1 MCDSFHT
8 LPANHRQQIVY
19 VAMPHTETS
28 KSQATNHTSCHASR
42 RYHQITGNKSYI
54 LQCLTQMPANHR
66 QQIVHLAMPHTD
78 TSTSNVKRK
87 VAGGT
92 ICYGHWVLHL
102 VISHMRQGIRVVIS
116 HTSHGHDLSPCWLF
130 AGIRRNN
137 MCVTV
142 SLP

>member
-1 MCDSFHT
+1 MCNSFHT
-8 LPANHRQQIVY
+8 LPAKHRQQIVH
-19 VAMPHTETS
+19 VDMPHAETS
-28 KSQATNHTSCHASR
+28 KSQATNHTSCLASHGC
-42 RYHQITGNKSYI
+42 HQITSNKSYI
-54 LQCLTQMPANHR
+54 LPCLTQMPANHR

-78 TSTSNVKRK
+78 TSKSNKEK

-137 MCVTV
+137 MRVTV

>member
-19 VAMPHTETS
+19 FAMPHTETS
-28 KSQATNHTSCHASR
+28 KSQATNHTSCLASH
-42 RYHQITGNKSYI
+42 RYHQITGNQPYI
-54 LQCLTQMPANHR
+54 LPCLTQMPTNHR
-66 QQIVHLAMPHTD
+66 QQNVHLAMPHTD
-78 TSTSNVKRK
+78 TSKSIVKRK
-87 VAGGT
+87 SSRGT
-92 ICYGHWVLHL
+92 ICYGHWDLHL
-102 VISHMRQGIRVVIS
+102 VISRMRQGIRVVKS